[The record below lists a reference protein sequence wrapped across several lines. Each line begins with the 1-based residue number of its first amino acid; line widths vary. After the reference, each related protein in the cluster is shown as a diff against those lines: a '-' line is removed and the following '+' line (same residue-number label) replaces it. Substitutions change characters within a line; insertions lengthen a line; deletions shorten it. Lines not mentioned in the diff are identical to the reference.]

1 MSVERRKLLL
11 AYGAELILTPGAE
24 GMPGAIAKAEELA
37 KTDQRYFIPQQFEN
51 PANPAIHRKTTAE
64 EVWNDTDG
72 KIDIFV
78 AGVGTGGTITGVAQ
92 VLKERKPSVQFIAV
106 EPAASPVLSGG
117 KKGPHPIQGIGAGF
131 VPPVLDID
139 LVDEIVT
146 VGNDD
151 AVTLSRRLAREEG
164 LLVGISSGAATVAA
178 LQVARRPENAGKLIV
193 VVFPVLR
200 RALSEHAALRGRG
213 RLAMLAAFRD
223 DIRAAK
229 ERDPA
234 VPSTLQVVF
243 AYPGVHAI
251 WGHRVSHW
259 LWERGAKVAARTLGE
274 VTRILTGVDIHPG
287 AILGTGVFIDHATG
301 VVIGETAEVGDGV
314 MIYHG
319 VTLGGTGA
327 DTGKRHP
334 TIGDR
339 VIIGAGAKVLGPIKI
354 GDDSRIGANAV
365 VVKEVPASSVVVGVP
380 GQIVS
385 RQRPGAD
392 SQDDSMMP
400 DLVGVSLQSLLTRV
414 AKLEAQDHTPQTG
427 RVIRPPEAGV
437 WHGEDFSI

>member
-1 MSVERRKLLL
+1 
-11 AYGAELILTPGAE
+11 
-24 GMPGAIAKAEELA
+24 
-37 KTDQRYFIPQQFEN
+37 
-51 PANPAIHRKTTAE
+51 
-64 EVWNDTDG
+64 
-72 KIDIFV
+72 
-78 AGVGTGGTITGVAQ
+78 
-92 VLKERKPSVQFIAV
+92 
-106 EPAASPVLSGG
+106 
-117 KKGPHPIQGIGAGF
+117 
-131 VPPVLDID
+131 
-139 LVDEIVT
+139 
-146 VGNDD
+146 
-151 AVTLSRRLAREEG
+151 
-164 LLVGISSGAATVAA
+164 
-178 LQVARRPENAGKLIV
+178 
-193 VVFPVLR
+193 
-200 RALSEHAALRGRG
+200 
-213 RLAMLAAFRD
+213 MLAAIRD

-234 VPSTLQVVF
+234 APSTLQVVF

-251 WGHRVSHW
+251 WGHRVTHW
-259 LWERGAKVAARTLGE
+259 LWGRGAKVAARTLGE
-274 VTRILTGVDIHPG
+274 ITRILTGVDIHPG
-287 AILGTGVFIDHATG
+287 AILGTGLFIDHATG